1 MIALARR
8 TVACK
13 AWRWMVGMLTHDGYR
28 MLWCS
33 ETEREWAGPHFTEAG
48 MAWRYARIHGEPHLP
63 DLTDPATLGCLLA
76 LVREAWGDDE
86 AYAIPWHD
94 EDGGWTV
101 CVHEEDRSVSVS
113 EGDTETEALVAAL
126 EAAP

>member
-1 MIALARR
+1 M
-8 TVACK
+8 K
-13 AWRWMVGMLTHDGYR
+13 LTAGLR
-28 MLWCS
+28 IS
-33 ETEREWAGPHFTEAG
+33 ESLVPFTFSVD
-48 MAWRYARIHGEPHLP
+48 LP

-94 EDGGWTV
+94 EDGGWTI
-101 CVHEEDRSVSVS
+101 CVREAERCITVS
-113 EGDTETEALVAAL
+113 EGNTEAEALVAAL

>member
-1 MIALARR
+1 MTDEMIALARR
-8 TVACK
+8 AVACRG
-13 AWRWMVGMLTHDGYR
+13 WRWIPGMKLTTGLR
-28 MLWCS
+28 L
-33 ETEREWAGPHFTEAG
+33 TESLVWLTYPVD
-48 MAWRYARIHGEPHLP
+48 LP

-126 EAAP
+126 ELAP

>member
-1 MIALARR
+1 MTEEQIELAKRA
-8 TVACK
+8 VACK
-13 AWRWMVGMLTHDGYR
+13 GWRWM
-28 MLWCS
+28 
-33 ETEREWAGPHFTEAG
+33 PG
-48 MAWRYARIHGEPHLP
+48 MAWFDGRFLQYRVQSEAHAVVVDEGGLP

-101 CVHEEDRSVSVS
+101 CVREEDRSVNVS
-113 EGDTETEALVAAL
+113 EGDTETEALVFAL
-126 EAAP
+126 EDAP